1 MLATSTAHVMY
12 AGFYGVYK
20 NREAFQI
27 QAVNMEEDVFK
38 QLAVDIPSQTTS
50 DKVQLGSGLWLGLN
64 GKPDDIMK
72 WSSHIMKWAK
82 KR

>member
-1 MLATSTAHVMY
+1 MY

-50 DKVQLGSGLWLGLN
+50 DKVQLGSGLCLGL
-64 GKPDDIMK
+64 GLGLGLGHHPCCVL
-72 WSSHIMKWAK
+72 SSHALLPSL
-82 KR
+82 